1 MATLSARSR
10 IALFVFGTAAI
21 LTGLC
26 VTVVPETSQ
35 AVVLRMGEPVRVV
48 NRWSAGTPAG
58 GGGLLAHL
66 PLVEQVEWVERG
78 LFGFTAEKVRVR
90 AADDTELNVDATA
103 TLRAF
108 DPVKLVGNA
117 GSSDK
122 AIAQLTDTLRSLV
135 QQDLGQVDAA
145 TLLLPGGGGSLAR
158 LRAAL
163 DSRARQLGV
172 QVVDLRLT
180 AAALP
185 EGALQQTYERMEVE
199 RTRLAAAEVE
209 SGNREAER
217 IATEAKIDA
226 ARILGATAGQD
237 AEFYDFYRAM
247 RSYEVVFAG
256 EGNKGGTTI
265 ILGPDSEYLKQ
276 FKGR

>member
-1 MATLSARSR
+1 MATLSARGR
-10 IALFVFGTAAI
+10 AALFAFGSVAI

-26 VTVVPETSQ
+26 LTAVPETSQ

-48 NRWSAGTPAG
+48 NRWSAGTPSG

-78 LFGFTAEKVRVR
+78 LFGFTAEKVQVR
-90 AADDTELNVDATA
+90 AADDSALTVDTAA
-103 TLRAF
+103 TLRAY
-108 DPVKLVGNA
+108 DPVKLVRNA
-117 GSSDK
+117 GSTDK
-122 AIAQLTDTLRSLV
+122 AIAQLTDTLRQLV
-135 QQDLGQVDAA
+135 QQELGQVDAQ
-145 TLLLPGGGGSLAR
+145 TLLAPGGGGALAK

-163 DSRARQLGV
+163 DARARQIGV

-185 EGALQQTYERMEVE
+185 ENALQQTFDRMETE
-199 RTRLAAAEVE
+199 RARLASIEIE
-209 SGNREAER
+209 NGNRDAER
-217 IATEAKIDA
+217 IATEAKIEA

-237 AEFYDFYRAM
+237 PEFYDFYRAM
-247 RSYEVVFAG
+247 RSYEVVFANPD
-256 EGNKGGTTI
+256 NKGATTI
-265 ILGPDSEYLKQ
+265 ILGPDSEYLRQ

>member
-1 MATLSARSR
+1 MVTLSARSR
-10 IALFVFGTAAI
+10 LALFVFGTAAI

-66 PLVEQVEWVERG
+66 PLIEQVQWVERG
-78 LFGFTAEKVRVR
+78 LFGFTAEKVQVR
-90 AADDTELNVDATA
+90 AADDTALLVDAAA
-103 TLRAF
+103 TLRAY
-108 DPVKLVGNA
+108 DPVKLVSNA

-122 AIAQLTDTLRSLV
+122 AVAQLTDALRSLV
-135 QQDLGQVDAA
+135 QQDLGQVDAT

-158 LRAAL
+158 LRTAL

-185 EGALQQTYERMEVE
+185 EGALQQTYERMEAE
-199 RTRLAAAEVE
+199 RARLAAAEVE

-217 IATEAKIDA
+217 IASEAKIDA

-237 AEFYDFYRAM
+237 PEFYDFYRAM

-256 EGNKGGTTI
+256 DRNPGGTTI
-265 ILGPDSEYLKQ
+265 ILGPDSEYLRQ